1 MIGYVI
7 RSSARDVFVYALKS
21 LVRVHSAKLA
31 CPSEFNMEF
40 PLSMK
45 HELTIFC
52 VCIFCSGLFFDK
64 YLKHIKLA
72 EDFVQFTK
80 INMSYLL
87 KVQFNLLSQYHKS
100 IMFNCLL

>member
-1 MIGYVI
+1 M
-7 RSSARDVFVYALKS
+7 FVYALKS
-21 LVRVHSAKLA
+21 HVRVHSEKLA
-31 CPSEFNMEF
+31 CLSEFDMKF

-52 VCIFCSGLFFDK
+52 VCVFCSGLFFDK

-87 KVQFNLLSQYHKS
+87 KVQFNLLSLDHKS
-100 IMFNCLL
+100 LMFNCFL

>member
-1 MIGYVI
+1 
-7 RSSARDVFVYALKS
+7 
-21 LVRVHSAKLA
+21 
-31 CPSEFNMEF
+31 MEF

-45 HELTIFC
+45 HELTIFSLC
-52 VCIFCSGLFFDK
+52 VCVGVFCSGLFFDK

-87 KVQFNLLSQYHKS
+87 KVQFFAATNLFFTNL
-100 IMFNCLL
+100 